1 MPGPVTR
8 ALARLTTAALV
19 AGLGAVGTVGATSA
33 PASAALVVDKSW
45 GRTAAPDGVLGKGC
59 KKYAYRYKL
68 TLPTDDWE
76 MDLVI
81 KDPTGDQV
89 ASAYLLSDSEPP
101 KGKRWFRLCRA
112 STKPGKF
119 VIRAKVSSWDGWAE
133 DERRLPNSSFRL
145 RRR

>member
-1 MPGPVTR
+1 MFGPATR
-8 ALARLTTAALV
+8 ALARLTTAILV
-19 AGLGAVGTVGATSA
+19 AGLGAVGTVAATPT
-33 PASAALVVDKSW
+33 PAGAALVVDESW
-45 GRTAAPDGVLGKGC
+45 GKTAAPDGVLAKGC

-81 KDPTGDQV
+81 KDRTGNQV

-101 KGKRWFRLCRA
+101 QGKRWFRLCGA

-145 RRR
+145 RKR